1 MLTLRIQKYFIFFL
15 LMCLLF
21 QGFLPLSVNSRKT
34 LEDLANVVLVKC
46 SDSDHSHPPM
56 IPSREEKEAEVLYF
70 NHQNFS
76 QVILTFSEFKSFKVS
91 DEEIWKLH
99 FLTRRFNDN
108 LHLARAPP
116 LVEV

>member
-1 MLTLRIQKYFIFFL
+1 MAQSKTE
-15 LMCLLF
+15 
-21 QGFLPLSVNSRKT
+21 KT
-34 LEDLANVVLVKC
+34 LEDLVNVVLVKC

-56 IPSREEKEAEVLYF
+56 IPSRKEKEADVLYL
-70 NHQNFS
+70 NHQDFS
-76 QVILTFSEFKSFKVS
+76 QVILTFSEFKSFQVS
-91 DEEIWKLH
+91 DEEIWKRH